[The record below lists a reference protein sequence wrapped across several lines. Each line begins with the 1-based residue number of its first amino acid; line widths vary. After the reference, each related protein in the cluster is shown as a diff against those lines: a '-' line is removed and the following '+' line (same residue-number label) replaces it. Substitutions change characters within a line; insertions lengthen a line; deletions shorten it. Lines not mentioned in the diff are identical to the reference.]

1 MSDIDSK
8 VDKVLIGT
16 RLSSELYNG
25 FVDYLQNECRIM
37 PSEQLLTTEMTQTM
51 KTSAKKTNN
60 SIRKKFR
67 TWTKRMIYSNGVL
80 KHKATEKTIIPELD
94 FLKTIKLIHESTRR
108 HLNLTQ
114 TVRQIK
120 SSFTWTSKNF
130 GMDLVDVVLI
140 FCQCNRKKC
149 QRRGHT
155 LKEKLEDRSNR
166 CANKEMSSGH
176 NTDKMSVDD
185 EPEQELVSIDG
196 CNQFDELVFNIHLMR
211 IHVNLSRV
219 QKFRKNSGL
228 RESLMNRSDIQF
240 KFLIFIS
247 LQVFKSVSN

>member
-1 MSDIDSK
+1 MMSDTDSK
-8 VDKVLIGT
+8 IEKVLIGT

-25 FVDYLQNECRIM
+25 FVDYLQNECRTM
-37 PSEQLLTTEMTQTM
+37 PSSQFLTNEMTQTM

-80 KHKATEKTIIPELD
+80 KHKATEKTIIPEMD

-108 HLNLTQ
+108 HLNITQ

-130 GMDLVDVVLI
+130 GMDLADVVVI

-149 QRRGHT
+149 QKRGQT
-155 LKEKLEDRSNR
+155 FKERLKDKSKNR
-166 CANKEMSSGH
+166 IASKEMSFGQNADNICADGKS
-176 NTDKMSVDD
+176 
-185 EPEQELVSIDG
+185 EQEFVSID
-196 CNQFDELVFNIHLMR
+196 CCKQFDELIFNIHLMR
-211 IHVNLSRV
+211 IHVDLCKVR
-219 QKFRKNSGL
+219 KFRKSSGL
-228 RESLMNRSDIQF
+228 RESMW
-240 KFLIFIS
+240 K
-247 LQVFKSVSN
+247 